1 MARRNPAAWAC
12 LVLLAASSTVGCAR
26 AAPAACP
33 PLLTL
38 VELLPES
45 TIFSEILMALG
56 AEDMAAPPTA
66 RPAAR
71 GRRLAAPAACPASY
85 IPVCGTDGKTYSND
99 CMADAQ
105 GAKVACKGECPC
117 TSSKPCP
124 ANYLPVCGTDNN
136 TYSNECTADAQGAK
150 VACDGEC
157 PCTSPTPCPANYLPV
172 CGVDGVTYGN
182 ECSALANRTT
192 PACNG
197 TCPCQPPGGVCS
209 TLYAPVCGADGFTY
223 NNECEAGPTPIACQ
237 GSCPCPGEGA
247 PPPPERVPAA
257 GNEQVCL
264 DMIDPVCGW
273 DDKPYRNPCFAR
285 KAGVDVQCRGGCPC
299 PDLMRAL
306 QRAPGGLLLVPT
318 DDSLLQLLNTTAPGD
333 WLADST
339 FLRQLLA
346 RHTILAASQP
356 DQRVRPSLIGS
367 PVTTAAMQAVRLYS
381 ANPQNPARVA
391 PIGGR
396 QQPIDVLDIQTGCRL
411 TVWQVEAPLQGP
423 PTSL

>member
-56 AEDMAAPPTA
+56 AEGGPLRGWAWAASLQWELAASCDRDFHAGHCATQSAPSLSRSLHVRCAPLVHSRCHLLHLLLARPCVADMAAPPTA

-172 CGVDGVTYGN
+172 CGVGEWGSSPAGCL
-182 ECSALANRTT
+182 CSF
-192 PACNG
+192 
-197 TCPCQPPGGVCS
+197 VC
-209 TLYAPVCGADGFTY
+209 
-223 NNECEAGPTPIACQ
+223 
-237 GSCPCPGEGA
+237 
-247 PPPPERVPAA
+247 AA
-257 GNEQVCL
+257 G
-264 DMIDPVCGW
+264 M
-273 DDKPYRNPCFAR
+273 
-285 KAGVDVQCRGGCPC
+285 
-299 PDLMRAL
+299 L
-306 QRAPGGLLLVPT
+306 QR
-318 DDSLLQLLNTTAPGD
+318 LN
-333 WLADST
+333 L
-339 FLRQLLA
+339 
-346 RHTILAASQP
+346 
-356 DQRVRPSLIGS
+356 
-367 PVTTAAMQAVRLYS
+367 
-381 ANPQNPARVA
+381 
-391 PIGGR
+391 
-396 QQPIDVLDIQTGCRL
+396 
-411 TVWQVEAPLQGP
+411 
-423 PTSL
+423 